1 MVHKSHIRMVAGRI
15 EPPGCGGAGWQVVG
29 TVDDLRRGLQDLAT
43 QAGHPVGEG
52 EDRGAVDVDGSTV
65 VATRSPMPAQAARSH
80 AHRMPGDGGGM
91 RPDGTGLP
99 FGAAGSH
106 TAPGA
111 TMRGRRSKASSAKSE
126 SMPFRMPD
134 GQRTGTAAL
143 ARARPDGSA
152 TQTMRGRRPQPPTP
166 RVLPCGSEFADGNLF
181 IAQA

>member
-1 MVHKSHIRMVAGRI
+1 MVAGRI

-29 TVDDLRRGLQDLAT
+29 AVDDLRRGLQDLAT

-52 EDRGAVDVDGSTV
+52 EDRGAVDVDGSTG
-65 VATRSPMPAQAARSH
+65 VATRAPMPAQADRAH
-80 AHRMPGDGGGM
+80 AHRMPGGGGG
-91 RPDGTGLP
+91 RRGDGTRLRV
-99 FGAAGSH
+99 GAGAVLAGGGTGPDCHSAQRAMIQDWARSDRNAGSH

-152 TQTMRGRRPQPPTP
+152 TQTM
-166 RVLPCGSEFADGNLF
+166 
-181 IAQA
+181 